1 MSDDN
6 LTDIPNVGPSRAEDL
21 REAGFSSKDE
31 VEDASKAEL
40 AEVKGIGPTT
50 AAAIDAGK
58 VAEQY
63 APEES
68 KLPEKR
74 DALLEAASIP
84 QTKTDVA
91 KAAGMTRRG
100 LNKYLN
106 QNEEFA
112 EEFRQRRAQ
121 ASATLIRRGLE
132 DDPDVDIQFAK
143 FLLERSFGY
152 NKTENLNVDAD
163 NTHRLEGDGFTVNF
177 GASEDT

>member
-1 MSDDN
+1 MSND
-6 LTDIPNVGPSRAEDL
+6 LTDIPNVGPSRAETL
-21 REAGFSSKDE
+21 RDAGFETKAE
-31 VEDASKAEL
+31 VEAASKEEL
-40 AEVKGIGPTT
+40 AEVNGIGPTT
-50 AAAIDAGK
+50 AAAIDAG
-58 VAEQY
+58 EISHQH

-74 DALLEAASIP
+74 EALLEAASIP

-121 ASATLIRRGLE
+121 ASGELIRRGLE
-132 DDPDVDIQFAK
+132 DDPSVDIQFAK

-163 NTHRLEGDGFTVNF
+163 NTHRLEGDGFAVNF

>member
-1 MSDDN
+1 MSND
-6 LTDIPNVGPSRAEDL
+6 LTDIPNVGPSRAETL
-21 REAGFSSKDE
+21 RDAGYETKAD
-31 VEDASKAEL
+31 VEDASKEEL
-40 AEVKGIGPTT
+40 AEVNGIGATT
-50 AAAIDAGK
+50 AAAIDAG
-58 VAEQY
+58 EISHQH

-68 KLPEKR
+68 QLPEKR
-74 DALLEAASIP
+74 EALLEAASIP

-112 EEFRQRRAQ
+112 EEFRQRRAK
-121 ASATLIRRGLE
+121 ASGELIRRGLE
-132 DDPDVDIQFAK
+132 DDPSVDIQFAK
-143 FLLERSFGY
+143 FRLERSFGY

-177 GASEDT
+177 GGGDG